1 MKLLFITLT
10 AVLCH
15 NVLDF
20 GTVVVGPH
28 PTSMQEFG
36 NTDAFVKAFQA
47 ANSSSTDRTVVVSAD
62 TIISMHSFDIS
73 GLHDI
78 EIIIDGQV
86 LLSPNY
92 KDFRKGADWWVI
104 RNCNNIK
111 FTGTG
116 VMDGQGYMWWIR
128 EWLQKNTNGRPNMIN
143 WQTCS
148 NIEMDGVL
156 WKNSP

>member
-1 MKLLFITLT
+1 
-10 AVLCH
+10 VLCH

-20 GTVVVGPH
+20 GNVTVGLT
-28 PTSMQEFG
+28 PTSEQEFA
-36 NTDAFVKAFQA
+36 NTAAFVAAFQA
-47 ANSSSTDRTVVVSAD
+47 ANASTTDRTVVVSED
-62 TIISMHSFDIS
+62 TIISMHNMDIS
-73 GLHDI
+73 GIHDI

-86 LLSPNY
+86 LLSPHY
-92 KDFRKGADWWVI
+92 KDFVKGQDWWVI

-111 FTGTG
+111 FTGKG

-128 EWLQKNTNGRPNMIN
+128 EWLQTNTNGRPNMIN
-143 WQTCS
+143 WQTCA